1 MRLTHALIVGNVI
14 AAFAVLPAD
23 AQEVGVDEMNDAFG
37 IKIWADA
44 NLWDDP
50 DADVA
55 ERLEWPMESRTTAS
69 ASFRRYSGAK
79 ERVLGSRPFSLALY
93 GDDGKADR
101 ISMIFA
107 NKGDVAAMIEIDPGL
122 SEARARTE
130 LQRQLRDYKKL
141 IEADANALAK
151 RLTETLGEPGNDT
164 FGQGRNASERVL
176 RWDWNGHA
184 ILLAAPD
191 GEYVALRIV
200 PTVVADGVA
209 IERVKDTVLKERL
222 AGRVVRRENGDVV
235 LSEIPMVD
243 QGPKGYCVP
252 ATWERALRYLGVEAD
267 MYSLAMAGSTEVGGG
282 TSVRAMQAGVN
293 DLVRQYGRRMNTS
306 GGRITIQS
314 VAREI
319 DDGLPIM
326 WTMFVER
333 SVDKSVTERS
343 AQRESVSDWEA
354 YKKLLQPYRK
364 AARSI
369 RPDRE
374 NGHMCMI
381 IGYNDETDEIAISD
395 SWGPS
400 YAERW
405 ITLEE
410 ANAISQGQF
419 TVVNW

>member
-1 MRLTHALIVGNVI
+1 MMTMAGRAIFFGLSGMMVAG
-14 AAFAVLPAD
+14 A
-23 AQEVGVDEMNDAFG
+23 EVGVADLNEAFG
-37 IKIWADA
+37 AEVWADE
-44 NLWDDP
+44 NLWDDS
-50 DADVA
+50 DAEVA
-55 ERLEWPMESRTTAS
+55 ARLEWPQESETSTT
-69 ASFRRYSGAK
+69 ASFRRYSGPK
-79 ERVLGSRPFSLALY
+79 ERMLGTRPFSLALY
-93 GDDGKADR
+93 GEEGKSDR

-107 NKGDVAAMIEIDPGL
+107 NKGDIGELIQVDPNL
-122 SEARARTE
+122 SEARARAE
-130 LQRQLRDYKKL
+130 VQRQLRDYKKL
-141 IEADANALAK
+141 IVADADLIAK
-151 RLTETLGEPGNDT
+151 NLTEVLGEPKNDT
-164 FGQGRNASERVL
+164 FGQGRNASERVM
-176 RWDWNGHA
+176 RWDWKGHA

-200 PTVVADGVA
+200 PSDVANGSA

-222 AGRVVRRENGDVV
+222 AKRVVRRDNGDVI

-267 MYSLAMAGSTEVGGG
+267 MYSLAMAGSTQVGGG
-282 TSVRAMQAGVN
+282 TSVRAMEAGVN
-293 DLVRQYGRRMNTS
+293 DLVRQYGRRMDNS
-306 GGRITIQS
+306 GGRITLQK
-314 VAREI
+314 VAKEI

-343 AQRESVSDWEA
+343 RQRDSVTDWEA
-354 YKKLLQPYRK
+354 YKELLEPHRK

-381 IGYNDETDEIAISD
+381 IGYNETTDEIAISD

-405 ITLEE
+405 ITEEE
-410 ANAISQGQF
+410 ANAVSQGQF